1 MNTERKEKPMKTQKQ
16 LTRAVIILA
25 LVCTILAFWLVR
37 IYGAERAYTDGP
49 NYSIT
54 IYEDG
59 KARVD
64 VINVNLI
71 NQEPDGDLVIEG
83 DSEVII

>member
-1 MNTERKEKPMKTQKQ
+1 MKRQRQ
-16 LTRAVIILA
+16 LTKAVIVLA
-25 LVCTILAFWLVR
+25 LVCTFLAFWLVKV
-37 IYGAERAYTDGP
+37 YDNNKAPTDGP

-59 KARVD
+59 RAQVD

-83 DSEVII
+83 DELIVR

>member
-1 MNTERKEKPMKTQKQ
+1 MKRQRQ
-16 LTRAVIILA
+16 LTKAVIVLA
-25 LVCTILAFWLVR
+25 LVCAFMAFWLIKV
-37 IYGAERAYTDGP
+37 YSAGKAPTDGP

-83 DSEVII
+83 DSEVIM

>member
-1 MNTERKEKPMKTQKQ
+1 MQKK
-16 LTRAVIILA
+16 LTRAVTILA
-25 LVCTILAFWLVR
+25 LVCAIMAFWLVKV
-37 IYGAERAYTDGP
+37 YAENRTPTDGP

-59 KARVD
+59 SAQID
-64 VINVNLI
+64 VKSINLV

-83 DSEVII
+83 DPVVKW

>member
-1 MNTERKEKPMKTQKQ
+1 MNTQKK
-16 LTRAVIILA
+16 LTKAVIILA
-25 LVCTILAFWLVR
+25 LVCAFLGFWLVKV
-37 IYGAERAYTDGP
+37 YAEHRALTDGP